1 MAGSHACEAVFTQR
15 ELEYQESY
23 RAILSLGEQCERYG
37 DSGEQSPIYMMS
49 RDVEGKWLDL
59 PHHATGTGKPID

>member
-1 MAGSHACEAVFTQR
+1 MSCEAVFTQR

-37 DSGEQSPIYMMS
+37 APENSRIYMMS